1 MSSSRSKIC
10 QKYFQVTIDHESSLG
25 QSCGRVVN
33 ETAESLEVTVKRENF
48 EENLCEEEAIYISS
62 SSETEEIVDIGEI
75 F

>member
-1 MSSSRSKIC
+1 M
-10 QKYFQVTIDHESSLG
+10 
-25 QSCGRVVN
+25 N

-62 SSETEEIVDIGEI
+62 SSETEEIVDIDEI